1 MLAVLLLLDVAVLV
15 AWQILD
21 PLKRDLETFA
31 MEEPTDTD
39 EDIQLMPQLEHCI
52 SDNLSVWL
60 GRFRLFGFVAEGRSF
75 FI

>member
-1 MLAVLLLLDVAVLV
+1 VLTVLLLLDVAVLI

-52 SDNLSVWL
+52 SNNLSVWL
-60 GRFRLFGFVAEGRSF
+60 GKFSVFSF
-75 FI
+75 TVQAKYNP

>member
-1 MLAVLLLLDVAVLV
+1 MLTVLLLLDVAVLI

-31 MEEPTDTD
+31 MEEPTVTD

-52 SDNLSVWL
+52 SNNLSVWL
-60 GRFRLFGFVAEGRSF
+60 GKFSVFSF
-75 FI
+75 TVQAKYNP

>member
-1 MLAVLLLLDVAVLV
+1 MVLTVLLLLDVAVLI

-52 SDNLSVWL
+52 SNNLSVWL
-60 GRFRLFGFVAEGRSF
+60 GKFSVFSF
-75 FI
+75 TV

>member
-1 MLAVLLLLDVAVLV
+1 MLTVLLLLDVAVLI

-52 SDNLSVWL
+52 SNNLSVWL
-60 GRFRLFGFVAEGRSF
+60 GKFSVFSF
-75 FI
+75 TVQAKYNP